1 MDKYVS
7 DQADAIKQAPVRI
20 RSVKDEVREMRQY
33 VNSIKTVWG
42 HLHKIKVTI
51 VNTRRIS
58 KAIFGLR
65 EDVQNLQHQYALV
78 QSSRYHLNRLIE
90 ANKVALNKRK

>member
-1 MDKYVS
+1 M
-7 DQADAIKQAPVRI
+7 
-20 RSVKDEVREMRQY
+20 KDEVREMREY

-58 KAIFGLR
+58 KAISALR
-65 EDVQNLQHQYALV
+65 EDVQNMRH
-78 QSSRYHLNRLIE
+78 
-90 ANKVALNKRK
+90 